1 MSRFTAGE
9 LPWLAPI
16 MTQLSSL
23 AKQQRLAHA
32 LLLSGMKGVGKS
44 HLAEAL
50 TAFLLCR
57 TPAADRACGHCK
69 SCLLLAAGNHPDWLQ
84 LTTENS
90 SIGVD
95 EIRRII
101 DFTQGSAQQQGNRV
115 ITLPRAERMTES
127 AANALLK
134 TLEEPPQ
141 GCYLLLQS
149 SQPQRLKATLLS
161 RCQRWHITPL
171 TENSFNLWLAS
182 QVKVSIPAFIYRYT
196 GGAPLT
202 ALALLTDADASQIAS
217 LLEQLHDYVSG
228 KADLTLLIKA
238 LESRIDISNILGYFL
253 TEVLRERFTLS
264 AERQQ
269 RIQQSYYRWCRD
281 EQQILGQNRALAL
294 SALLLEV
301 KALLA
306 ER

>member
-1 MSRFTAGE
+1 MSDLTASKM
-9 LPWLAPI
+9 PWLAPV
-16 MTQLSSL
+16 MAQLTTL
-23 AKQQRLAHA
+23 ATQQRLAHA
-32 LLLSGMKGVGKS
+32 LLLNGMNGLGKAQ
-44 HLAEAL
+44 LARAV

-57 TPAADRACGHCK
+57 TPEQNRACGQCK

-101 DFTQGSAQQQGNRV
+101 DFTQGSAQQHGNRV
-115 ITLPRAERMTES
+115 ITLPKAERMTES

-161 RCQRWHITPL
+161 RCQRWDLAPL
-171 TENSFNLWLAS
+171 SEDALYQWLAT
-182 QVKVSIPAFIYRYT
+182 QYQGAIPAFVYRYT

-202 ALALLTDADASQIAS
+202 ALALLNDAQAPQIES
-217 LLEQLHDYVSG
+217 VLLQLNDFIQG
-228 KADLTLLIKA
+228 KAELTA
-238 LESRIDISNILGYFL
+238 LVKVLEGRADTSVILGYFFNEL
-253 TEVLRERFTLS
+253 LRNQSVLA
-264 AERQQ
+264 AERLQ
-269 RIQQSYYRWCRD
+269 RLQQSYYRWCRD
-281 EQQILGQNRALAL
+281 EQQILGQNKLLAL

-301 KALLA
+301 KNLLA
-306 ER
+306 QR